1 MRLSRA
7 ALVAAA
13 VLAAVFAAAPLRGQ
27 ETTTLFVPVV
37 LSSSGRNNSFFTS
50 EMVETNKGNRD
61 TTVSYLYT
69 DVTGGGASGSVTNPQ
84 ALPAGR
90 QRVIPDV
97 IAYLR
102 GLGVPIPAS
111 GNAVGTLSA
120 TFSNLHAAADAAITV
135 RTTTPVPTDVPTGRA
150 GLVYAGVPPLGL
162 IYPGTTA
169 YLCGLK
175 QNAQDRSNVAV
186 QNAGAPGS
194 GDITLRVTF
203 VPSFGPP
210 SADQTVTLS
219 PGGFRQY
226 ALTDLN
232 PPASDGFVRVS
243 FLSGT
248 APAYTYAVV
257 NDQFNS
263 DGSFIGPVKSG
274 TGAGGNTVIMPTVVE
289 TLVYAT
295 EVVVTNLAATGLTG
309 VLVFTSASLTAPNN
323 TVSVPISLGPYE
335 QRTYPNFVQSLRTLG
350 VAGIPAGGGTI
361 VGTLSY
367 RAPSGDVSSVFL
379 GGRTLN
385 SGGGGRYG
393 VFTSGVPANAG
404 ADNRAA
410 WVYGLRQDGL
420 NRTNL
425 AFVNTG
431 NQDLA
436 SIGLHVDF
444 FDGATGLLAG
454 STNQTVPNLGFLQL
468 NTVLSQ
474 FAPTISQGYARVT
487 LTQGN
492 NQFLAYAVLNDG
504 AAPGQRSGDGAVIPM
519 DPFDSIQFTGTW
531 RDTTFSTT
539 GPIAWTFVRER
550 ASGLLLTTTTLGGT
564 IFGSPAPPPFTIRGF
579 APNAG
584 GLVLSDTV
592 PFLGPISATFSTTG
606 VITGSAPN
614 VPSPNASAVTFN
626 GTINGQDLLI
636 NLTYTTTLKPSGT
649 SVGTVTLMPAP

>member
-1 MRLSRA
+1 MRFSRA

-13 VLAAVFAAAPLRGQ
+13 VLAAAPLKAQ

-61 TTVSYLYT
+61 ATVSYLYT
-69 DVTGGGASGSVTNPQ
+69 DATGGGANGSATNPQ
-84 ALPAGR
+84 VLAAGR

-97 IAYLR
+97 ITYLR

-111 GNAVGTLSA
+111 GNAVGTVSV

-150 GLVYAGVPPLGL
+150 GLAYAGVPPLGL
-162 IYPGTTA
+162 IYAGSTA

-232 PPASDGFVRVS
+232 PSASEGFVRVS
-243 FLSGT
+243 FLSGA

-274 TGAGGNTVIMPTVVE
+274 TGAGGSTVIMPTVVE

-350 VAGIPAGGGTI
+350 VVGIPAAGGTI

-367 RAPSGDVSSVFL
+367 RASSGDVSSVFL
-379 GGRTLN
+379 GGRTL
-385 SGGGGRYG
+385 SAGGGGRYG

-425 AFVNTG
+425 AFVNLG

-444 FDGATGLLAG
+444 YDGATGLLAG
-454 STNQTVPNLGFLQL
+454 STNQTVPYLGFLQL

-474 FAPTISQGYARVT
+474 FAPSTSQAYARIT

-492 NQFLAYAVLNDG
+492 NAFLTYAVVNDG
-504 AAPGQRSGDGAVIPM
+504 ASPGQRSGDGAVIPM
-519 DPFDSIQFTGTW
+519 DPFDSVQYSGTW
-531 RDTTFSTT
+531 TDTTFSTT
-539 GPIAWTFVRER
+539 GPIAWTFVKER
-550 ASGLLLTTTTLGGT
+550 ISGLLLTTTTLGGT
-564 IFGSPAPPPFTIRGF
+564 VFGSSAPPPFTIRGI

-592 PFLGPISATFSTTG
+592 SFLGPISATFSTTG
-606 VITGSAPN
+606 VITGSAPS
-614 VPSPNASAVTFN
+614 VPSPNVSAVSFTGSVSQGSISGN
-626 GTINGQDLLI
+626 
-636 NLTYTTTLKPSGT
+636 YTATLRPSGT
-649 SVGTVTLMPAP
+649 AVGTFSLTPVP